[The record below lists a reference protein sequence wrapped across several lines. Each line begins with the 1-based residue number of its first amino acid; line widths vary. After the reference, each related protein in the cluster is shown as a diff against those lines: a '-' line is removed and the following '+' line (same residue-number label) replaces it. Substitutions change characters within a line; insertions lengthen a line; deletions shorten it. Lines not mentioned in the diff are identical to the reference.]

1 MMSGATIQAR
11 PVAYMTA
18 EGAMSANF
26 MSFPHGPIFG
36 PPQYFSGGRGGR
48 GDLSSFQF
56 VNPNHTYTATPLDF
70 PGYSPGYGNVPFSD
84 SK

>member
-1 MMSGATIQAR
+1 MSGATIQAR

-26 MSFPHGPIFG
+26 MFPPAPIFG
-36 PPQYFSGGRGGR
+36 PPQYFSGGRGAR
-48 GDLSSFQF
+48 GDSISPFHF
-56 VNPNHTYTATPLDF
+56 VNPNQPYATAPLDF
-70 PGYSPGYGNVPFSD
+70 PGYSPGYGNVPFSE